1 MKQKQYC
8 NKLNEDLKKMVQV
21 KKKKK
26 ILKNVFDG
34 NKINFFI

>member
-21 KKKKK
+21 KKKK

-34 NKINFFI
+34 NKINLFT

>member
-21 KKKKK
+21 KKK

>member
-8 NKLNEDLKKMVQV
+8 NKLNEDFKKMVQV
-21 KKKKK
+21 KKKK